1 MLRPDPS
8 PRNPFGNNIFVQDL
22 PAGIRRLGRE
32 TRFAKGAALFQAD
45 EPASIFYYILSGEL
59 RVFKLDE
66 QGRELEVTRIG
77 GGEFVGEAFALRR
90 SRYPFFAQA
99 ARDSRALAF
108 PAPAVEKAVASD
120 PSTARYFVRLL
131 AEKCV
136 HLSNRVESLA
146 MRTVKQRV
154 AEFLLSRCGGEGGCR
169 VDLPMSKGELAKSL
183 GTVGETLSRT
193 LRQMREE
200 GLIEVRG
207 KAIRIVDCVGLK
219 AGLG

>member
-1 MLRPDPS
+1 M
-8 PRNPFGNNIFVQDL
+8 QDL
-22 PAGIRRLGRE
+22 PAGIKSLGRE
-32 TRFAKGAALFQAD
+32 MRFAKGAALFQAD
-45 EPASIFYYILSGEL
+45 EPASTFYYVLAGEI
-59 RVFKLDE
+59 RVFKLDD
-66 QGRELEVTRIG
+66 QGRELEVTRVG

-90 SRYPFFAQA
+90 GRYPFFAQA

-108 PAPAVEKAVASD
+108 PAAAVEKAVASD
-120 PSTARYFVRLL
+120 PAAARYFVRLL
-131 AEKCV
+131 ADKCV
-136 HLSNRVESLA
+136 RLSSRVESLA

-154 AEFLLSRCGGEGGCR
+154 AEFLLSRCGGAGGCR

-207 KAIRIVDCVGLK
+207 KAIRIVDCAGLK
-219 AGLG
+219 AGLA